1 MEIPWFLS
9 RDLENWA
16 IAGGTLILVSRI
28 LFCLWKVTYL
38 GHLTNLVR
46 FLLGCTLLPT
56 RKLRGLFSK
65 RGLAFFSTFLVPFLG
80 LVPFALLTPK
90 LP

>member
-1 MEIPWFLS
+1 MREVPWFLS
-9 RDLENWA
+9 RLLENWA

-38 GHLTNLVR
+38 GHLTKRVR

-56 RKLRGLFSK
+56 LKLRGLFSK
-65 RGLAFFSTFLVPFLG
+65 RGLAFFSTFFAPFFALT
-80 LVPFALLTPK
+80 PFA
-90 LP
+90 